1 MTSQLDRD
9 FLEADIWKA
18 EQVLNDVKK
27 IIHGDEKDLQE
38 MIEKEKK
45 LQQRKEHEKTLAEI
59 NAREHQQRLLN
70 GFPGKGEGK
79 NYEKFCPHCFYEYTL
94 KDLEDCTHCHNK
106 LITRDERHKIL
117 KQKLEVYKEVKK
129 KKKIRKM
136 KYNNWIKSHGDIKI
150 LDASRHGPTNYTK
163 WDMYESDS
171 DEEEKQP
178 ILPRHDPNFIA
189 LEKSM
194 NADLKKKEESQRKSL
209 KLKEE
214 GNKAFKE
221 KKYKKAINLYSEA
234 IEETRGIMYLYTN
247 RAMAYIQTEEYNKAI
262 EDCDR
267 VIQYYEL
274 FEEELNRNVDTYT
287 KALVR
292 KAKALLAIKDYQEA
306 KDTIDKAVE
315 YNEDNQEIIKF
326 QKEIENSLNLNKKA
340 KEALKKNKDKNE
352 ENFNMINNLINELRK
367 RLYDKEI
374 LKKNELVEIFDK
386 VKNIFEKENKKLAA
400 TTKDNNYILY
410 FSISGGIEMLFNFLK
425 SQANNDPD
433 ILTKILELLFIINL
447 NPKYMTL
454 INECKGYNQLIDFL
468 FKTESPDNNNNNEK
482 KSEKKLAIN
491 LSQANIILT
500 LLEKATLDDS
510 CRKRITD
517 IDHIDLMAKIV
528 LSKYELS
535 KVQDV
540 QTADLL
546 SKIYTFIC
554 NICYSTTDIRSKIA
568 NGVSESFLKQ
578 LNEFIGI
585 YNIEKEYHKDLLSAV
600 LSFIINMAND
610 IPFRKKVS
618 QEKKFLKFLSE
629 NLFVNLINNELSNKE
644 EIDDFYEKTCSLFY
658 NVSFIPGDE
667 INIIKYYLDIHI
679 EAFLFYFIIHKYK
692 FKTVGNENMNLYL
705 QRSLMLLLRI
715 VKFNLDILCK
725 ESKIQEKDE
734 LLNKLLEFM
743 DVKYLINCPVIIDYD
758 IKIWIYILKADYEKI
773 NENERI
779 KKLTQNSCNI
789 LIKEVKNDLSGINDK
804 NMERIINTMSLI
816 IAIMGKFK
824 ELSKE
829 VKIVIPLAINICKEK
844 TELLRKN
851 AAILMARY
859 AKAAP
864 ENEEYLRLLHGMDV
878 LVSVS
883 AHLKI

>member
-1 MTSQLDRD
+1 MRSRLDMD
-9 FLEADIWKA
+9 NLEAEIWEA
-18 EQVLNDVKK
+18 EQTVNQIKK
-27 IIHGDEKDLQE
+27 ILNGDDKDMKEALEMEKRLE
-38 MIEKEKK
+38 EKEKHKK
-45 LQQRKEHEKTLAEI
+45 LLAEI
-59 NAREHQQRLLN
+59 NAREQYQKLLN

-79 NYEKFCPHCFYEYTL
+79 NYEKFCPNCFYEYTL
-94 KDLEDCTHCHNK
+94 KDIEECTHCHKK

-117 KQKLEVYKEVKK
+117 KQKLEVFKEKQKRKK
-129 KKKIRKM
+129 FRKM
-136 KYNNWIKSHGDIKI
+136 NYNNWIKSHGEIKI

-171 DEEEKQP
+171 DEEEKEP
-178 ILPRHDPNFIA
+178 ILPKHDPNFIA

-214 GNKAFKE
+214 GNQAFKE
-221 KKYKKAINLYSEA
+221 KKYKKAINLYSQA

-247 RAMAYIQTEEYNKAI
+247 RAMAYIQTEDYNKAI

-274 FEEELNRNVDTYT
+274 FEEELNKNVDTYT

-306 KDTIDKAVE
+306 KDTIDKAVD
-315 YNEDNQEIIKF
+315 YNEGNEEILKF

-352 ENFNMINNLINELRK
+352 ENFNNVNNLIIELRK
-367 RLYDKEI
+367 RLYDKEVV
-374 LKKNELVEIFDK
+374 KKQELTEIFNK
-386 VKNIFEKENKKLAA
+386 VKNIFEKENKKLAS

-410 FSISGGIEMLFNFLK
+410 FSISGGIDMLFNFLK
-425 SQANNDPD
+425 SQANNDSD
-433 ILTKILELLFIINL
+433 ILTQILELLLIISS
-447 NPKYMTL
+447 NPKYKTL
-454 INECKGYNQLIDFL
+454 INECKGYNQLIEFL
-468 FKTESPDNNNNNEK
+468 FKTESQDNNG
-482 KSEKKLAIN
+482 EKKLAIN
-491 LSQANIILT
+491 LSQANIILE

-535 KVQDV
+535 KVEDV
-540 QTADLL
+540 ETANLL
-546 SKIYTFIC
+546 TKIYTFIC

-568 NGVSESFLKQ
+568 KGVSDSFFKQ
-578 LNEFIGI
+578 LNQFIEK
-585 YNIEKEYHKDLLSAV
+585 YNIEKEYHKNLLGAV

-610 IPFRKKVS
+610 IPFRKRVS
-618 QEKKFLKFLSE
+618 QEKKFLKFLSQ
-629 NLFVNLINNELSNKE
+629 NLLVNLINNELFIKE

-667 INIIKYYLDIHI
+667 INIINYYLEIHI
-679 EAFLFYFIIHKYK
+679 EKFLFYFIIHKYK
-692 FKTVGNENMNLYL
+692 FKTVGNENLNLYL

-715 VKFNLDILCK
+715 VKFNLDIFNKDNKLP
-725 ESKIQEKDE
+725 EKDE
-734 LLNKLLEFM
+734 ILDKLLEFM
-743 DVKYLINCPVIIDYD
+743 EEKYLINCPNILDYC
-758 IKIWIYILKADYEKI
+758 IKIWIYILKCGYEKI
-773 NENERI
+773 NENDRI
-779 KKLTQNSCNI
+779 KKLTQKSCNI

-804 NMERIINTMSLI
+804 NYERIINTMSLI
-816 IAIMGKFK
+816 IAIMGIYKD
-824 ELSKE
+824 LSKE
-829 VKIVIPLAINICKEK
+829 VKVLIPLAINICKEK

-864 ENEEYLRLLHGMDV
+864 ESEEYLRQLHGMEV

-883 AHLKI
+883 GHLKI

>member
-1 MTSQLDRD
+1 MSRLDRD
-9 FLEADIWKA
+9 NLEAEIWEVEQTVKDI
-18 EQVLNDVKK
+18 NK
-27 IIHGDEKDLQE
+27 ILYGDEKDLQE
-38 MIEKEKK
+38 AIEKEKK
-45 LQQRKEHEKTLAEI
+45 LEEREKHKKILAEI
-59 NAREHQQRLLN
+59 QAREQYQKLLN

-94 KDLEDCTHCHNK
+94 KEINECTHCHQK
-106 LITRDERHKIL
+106 LLTRDERHKIL
-117 KQKLEVYKEVKK
+117 KQKLEVYKEKQKK
-129 KKKIRKM
+129 KKFRKM
-136 KYNNWIKSHGDIKI
+136 NYNNWIKSHGEIKI

-163 WDMYESDS
+163 WELYESDS
-171 DEEEKQP
+171 DDEEKEP

-221 KKYKKAINLYSEA
+221 KKYKKAINLYSQA

-247 RAMAYIQTEEYNKAI
+247 RAMAYIQVEEYNKAI

-274 FEEELNRNVDTYT
+274 FEEELDRNVDTYT
-287 KALVR
+287 KSLVR

-306 KDTIDKAVE
+306 KETIDKAVE
-315 YNEDNQEIIKF
+315 YNEGNEEIIKF
-326 QKEIENSLNLNKKA
+326 QKEIDNSLNLNKKA
-340 KEALKKNKDKNE
+340 REALKKNKDKNE
-352 ENFNMINNLINELRK
+352 ENFNTVNRLINELRK

-374 LKKNELVEIFDK
+374 VKKNELIEIFDK
-386 VKNIFEKENKKLAA
+386 VKNIFEKENKKLAS

-425 SQANNDPD
+425 SQANNDSD
-433 ILTKILELLFIINL
+433 ILTKILELLLIINF

-454 INECKGYNQLIDFL
+454 INECKGYNQLIEFL
-468 FKTESPDNNNNNEK
+468 FKTESQDNNGDK
-482 KSEKKLAIN
+482 ISEKKLAIN
-491 LSQANIILT
+491 LKQADIILT

-540 QTADLL
+540 ETANLL
-546 SKIYTFIC
+546 TKIYTFIC

-568 NGVSESFLKQ
+568 NGVSESFFKQ
-578 LNEFIGI
+578 LNEFIDK
-585 YNIEKEYHKDLLSAV
+585 YNIEKEYHKNLLSSV

-610 IPFRKKVS
+610 VPFRKKVS
-618 QEKKFLKFLSE
+618 SEKVFLKFLSG
-629 NLFVNLINNELSNKE
+629 NLFVNLINNELLAKE

-667 INIIKYYLDIHI
+667 INVIKYYLDIHI

-715 VKFNLDILCK
+715 VKFNLDIFTK
-725 ESKIQEKDE
+725 ESKNLDKDE

-743 DVKYLINCPVIIDYD
+743 EEKYLINCPVIIDYC
-758 IKIWIYILKADYEKI
+758 IKIWIYLLKSCYEKL
-773 NENERI
+773 NENDRI
-779 KKLTQNSCNI
+779 KKLTQNCCNI
-789 LIKEVKNDLSGINDK
+789 LLKEVKNDLSGINEK
-804 NMERIINTMSLI
+804 NMERIINIMSLI
-816 IAIMGKFK
+816 IAIMGKYK

-829 VKIVIPLAINICKEK
+829 VKVVIPLAINICKEK

-864 ENEEYLRLLHGMDV
+864 ENEEFLRSLHGMEV

-883 AHLKI
+883 SHLKI

>member
-1 MTSQLDRD
+1 MSSRLDRD
-9 FLEADIWKA
+9 NLEAEIWEV
-18 EQVLNDVKK
+18 EQVVKDINK
-27 IIHGDEKDLQE
+27 ILHGDEKDLKDA
-38 MIEKEKK
+38 IEKEKK
-45 LQQRKEHEKTLAEI
+45 LEEREKHKKLLAEI
-59 NAREHQQRLLN
+59 NAREQYQKLLN

-79 NYEKFCPHCFYEYTL
+79 NYEKFCPNCFHEYTL
-94 KDLEDCTHCHNK
+94 KEIDDCTHCHQK
-106 LITRDERHKIL
+106 LITREERHKIL
-117 KQKLEVYKEVKK
+117 KQKLEVYKEKQKK
-129 KKKIRKM
+129 KKFRKM
-136 KYNNWIKSHGDIKI
+136 KYNNWIKSHGEIKI

-194 NADLKKKEESQRKSL
+194 NADLRKKEESQRKSL

-214 GNKAFKE
+214 GNQAFKE
-221 KKYKKAINLYSEA
+221 KKYKKAINLYSQA
-234 IEETRGIMYLYTN
+234 IEESRGIMHLYTN
-247 RAMAYIQTEEYNKAI
+247 RAMAYLQTEEYNKAI

-274 FEEELNRNVDTYT
+274 FDEELNRNVDTYT
-287 KALVR
+287 KSLVR

-306 KDTIDKAVE
+306 KETIDKALE
-315 YNEDNQEIIKF
+315 SNDDNQEIIKF
-326 QKEIENSLNLNKKA
+326 QKEIENSLNLNNKA
-340 KEALKKNKDKNE
+340 KEALKKKNDKND
-352 ENFNMINNLINELRK
+352 ENFNVVNNLIEELKK
-367 RLYDKEI
+367 RLYDKEVV
-374 LKKNELVEIFDK
+374 KKQELVDIFDK
-386 VKNIFEKENKKLAA
+386 VKNIFERENKKLAA
-400 TTKDNNYILY
+400 TTKDNNYILF
-410 FSISGGIEMLFNFLK
+410 FSVSGGIETLFNYLK
-425 SQANNDPD
+425 SQANNDSD
-433 ILTKILELLFIINL
+433 ILTKILELLQVINE
-447 NPKYMTL
+447 NPKYLTL
-454 INECKGYNQLIDFL
+454 INECKGYNKLIEFL
-468 FKTESPDNNNNNEK
+468 FKTESQDNNEK

-491 LSQANIILT
+491 LKQADIILS

-517 IDHIDLMAKIV
+517 MEHIDLMAKIV

-535 KVQDV
+535 QVQDIE
-540 QTADLL
+540 TANLL

-568 NGVSESFLKQ
+568 QGVSDSFFKQ
-578 LNEFIGI
+578 LNQF
-585 YNIEKEYHKDLLSAV
+585 IEKYDITKEHHKNLLGAV

-610 IPFRKKVS
+610 ISFRKKVS
-618 QEKKFLKFLSE
+618 QEKNFLKFISG
-629 NLFVNLINNELSNKE
+629 NLFVNLLNNELSTKSE
-644 EIDDFYEKTCSLFY
+644 LDEFYEKTCSLFY
-658 NVSFIPGDE
+658 NVSFVPGDE
-667 INIIKYYLDIHI
+667 INIIKCYLEIHI
-679 EAFLFYFIIHKYK
+679 EAFLFYFIINLYK

-715 VKFNLDILCK
+715 VKFNLDIFNKDNKLP
-725 ESKIQEKDE
+725 EKDE
-734 LLNKLLEFM
+734 ILNKLLDFM
-743 DVKYLINCPVIIDYD
+743 DEKYLINCPIIVDYC
-758 IKIWIYILKADYEKI
+758 IKIWIYLLKAGYEKI

-779 KKLTQNSCNI
+779 KKLTQKGCNI
-789 LIKEVKNDLSGINDK
+789 LLKEVKNDLSGINDK
-804 NMERIINTMSLI
+804 NMERIVNTMSLI
-816 IAIMGKFK
+816 IAIMGIYK

-864 ENEEYLRLLHGMDV
+864 ENEEFLRQLHGMEV

-883 AHLKI
+883 GHLKI

>member
-1 MTSQLDRD
+1 MSRLDKD
-9 FLEADIWKA
+9 NLEAEIWEV
-18 EQVLNDVKK
+18 EQTVKEINKILN
-27 IIHGDEKDLQE
+27 GDEKDLQDAL
-38 MIEKEKK
+38 EKEKK
-45 LQQRKEHEKTLAEI
+45 LEEREKHKKLLAEI
-59 NAREHQQRLLN
+59 KAREQYEKLLN

-94 KDLEDCTHCHNK
+94 KDIEECTHCHKK
-106 LITRDERHKIL
+106 LLTRDERHKIL
-117 KQKLEVYKEVKK
+117 KQKLEVYKEKQKRKK
-129 KKKIRKM
+129 FRKM
-136 KYNNWIKSHGDIKI
+136 NYNNWIKSHGEIKI

-163 WDMYESDS
+163 WELYESDS
-171 DEEEKQP
+171 DEEEKEP

-234 IEETRGIMYLYTN
+234 IEETRGIMHLYTN
-247 RAMAYIQTEEYNKAI
+247 RAMAYIQTEDYNKAI

-326 QKEIENSLNLNKKA
+326 QKEIENSLSLNKKA

-352 ENFNMINNLINELRK
+352 ENFNAINSLINELRK

-374 LKKNELVEIFDK
+374 VKKNELIQSFDK
-386 VKNIFEKENKKLAA
+386 VKSIFEKENKKLTA

-425 SQANNDPD
+425 SQANNDSD
-433 ILTKILELLFIINL
+433 ILTKILQLLLIINL

-454 INECKGYNQLIDFL
+454 INECKGYNQLIEFL
-468 FKTESPDNNNNNEK
+468 FKTESQDNNGEK
-482 KSEKKLAIN
+482 KTEKKLAIN
-491 LSQANIILT
+491 LAQADIILT

-540 QTADLL
+540 ATASLL

-554 NICYSTTDIRSKIA
+554 NICYSTTEIRSKIA
-568 NGVSESFLKQ
+568 NGVSESFFKQ
-578 LNEFIGI
+578 LNEFIDK
-585 YNIEKEYHKDLLSAV
+585 YNIEKEYHKNLLGSV

-610 IPFRKKVS
+610 VPFRKKIS
-618 QEKKFLKFLSE
+618 SEKVFLKFLSG
-629 NLFVNLINNELSNKE
+629 NLFVNLINNELLIKE

-692 FKTVGNENMNLYL
+692 FKTVDNETMNLFL

-715 VKFNLDILCK
+715 VKFNLDIFSK
-725 ESKIQEKDE
+725 ESKILEKDE

-743 DVKYLINCPVIIDYD
+743 EEKYLINCPVIIDYC
-758 IKIWIYILKADYEKI
+758 IKIWIYLLKSEYGKI
-773 NENERI
+773 NGNDRI
-779 KKLTQNSCNI
+779 KKLTQYCCNI
-789 LIKEVKNDLSGINDK
+789 LSKEVKNDLSGISDK
-804 NMERIINTMSLI
+804 NMERNINLMSLI
-816 IAIMGKFK
+816 IAIMGKYK
-824 ELSKE
+824 ELAKE
-829 VKIVIPLAINICKEK
+829 VKVIIPLAINICKEK

-864 ENEEYLRLLHGMDV
+864 ENEEYLRSLHGMEV

-883 AHLKI
+883 SHLKI

>member
-1 MTSQLDRD
+1 MSSRLDRD
-9 FLEADIWKA
+9 NLEAEIWEV
-18 EQVLNDVKK
+18 EQKVKVINK

-38 MIEKEKK
+38 ALEKEK
-45 LQQRKEHEKTLAEI
+45 QIEEREKHKKVLAEI
-59 NAREHQQRLLN
+59 NAREQYQKLLN

-94 KDLEDCTHCHNK
+94 KEIDECTHCHKK

-117 KQKLEVYKEVKK
+117 KDKLEVYKEKQKK
-129 KKKIRKM
+129 KKFRKM
-136 KYNNWIKSHGDIKI
+136 KYNNWIKSHGEIKI

-171 DEEEKQP
+171 DEEEKEP

-234 IEETRGIMYLYTN
+234 IEESRGIMYLYTN
-247 RAMAYIQTEEYNKAI
+247 RAMAYLQTEEYNKAI
-262 EDCDR
+262 EDCNR
-267 VIQYYEL
+267 VIEYYEL
-274 FEEELNRNVDTYT
+274 FEEELNKNVDTYT
-287 KALVR
+287 KALLR
-292 KAKALLAIKDYQEA
+292 RAKALLAIKDYQEA
-306 KDTIDKAVE
+306 KDTIDKAVD
-315 YNEDNQEIIKF
+315 YNEGNEEILKF

-340 KEALKKNKDKNE
+340 QEALKKNKDKND
-352 ENFNMINNLINELRK
+352 ENFNTIKLLIKELRS

-374 LKKNELVEIFDK
+374 VKKNELIDIFDK
-386 VKNIFEKENKKLAA
+386 VKGIFEKENKKLAA

-425 SQANNDPD
+425 SQANNDSD
-433 ILTKILELLFIINL
+433 ILTKILQLLLIINL
-447 NPKYMTL
+447 NQKYMTL
-454 INECKGYNQLIDFL
+454 INECKGYNQLIEFL
-468 FKTESPDNNNNNEK
+468 FKTESDNGEK

-491 LSQANIILT
+491 LAQADIILT

-535 KVQDV
+535 KVQDIE
-540 QTADLL
+540 TANLL
-546 SKIYTFIC
+546 SKIYTFVC
-554 NICYSTTDIRSKIA
+554 NICYSSNDIRSKIA
-568 NGVSESFLKQ
+568 RGVSESFFKQ
-578 LNEFIGI
+578 LNQFIEK
-585 YNIEKEYHKDLLSAV
+585 YNIEKEYHKNLLGAV
-600 LSFIINMAND
+600 LSFITNMAND
-610 IPFRKKVS
+610 IPFRKQVS

-629 NLFVNLINNELSNKE
+629 NLLVNLINNELFIKE

-667 INIIKYYLDIHI
+667 INVIKYYLDIHI
-679 EAFLFYFIIHKYK
+679 ETFLFYFIVHKYK
-692 FKTVGNENMNLYL
+692 FKTVNNEDMNLYL
-705 QRSLMLLLRI
+705 QRSLMLLLRL
-715 VKFNLDILCK
+715 VKFNLDIFSNT
-725 ESKIQEKDE
+725 SKIPEKDD

-743 DVKYLINCPVIIDYD
+743 DDKYLINCPVIIDNC
-758 IKIWIYILKADYEKI
+758 IKIWIYILKAGYDKI
-773 NENERI
+773 NENDRI
-779 KKLTQNSCNI
+779 RKLTQKSCSI
-789 LIKEVKNDLSGINDK
+789 LMKEVKNDLSGINDK
-804 NMERIINTMSLI
+804 NTERIINDMSLI
-816 IAIMGKFK
+816 IAIMGVFK
-824 ELSKE
+824 ELSAE
-829 VKIVIPLAINICKEK
+829 VKVVIPLAINICKEK

-851 AAILMARY
+851 AAVLMARY

-864 ENEEYLRLLHGMDV
+864 GNEDYLRSLHGMEV

-883 AHLKI
+883 AHLKV

>member
-1 MTSQLDRD
+1 MSSRLDRD
-9 FLEADIWKA
+9 NLEAEIWEV
-18 EQVLNDVKK
+18 EQVVKDINK
-27 IIHGDEKDLQE
+27 ILHGDEKDLKDA
-38 MIEKEKK
+38 IEKEKK
-45 LQQRKEHEKTLAEI
+45 LEEREKHKKLLAEI
-59 NAREHQQRLLN
+59 NAREQYQKLLN

-79 NYEKFCPHCFYEYTL
+79 NYEKFCPNCFHEYTL
-94 KDLEDCTHCHNK
+94 KEIDDCTHCHQK
-106 LITRDERHKIL
+106 LITREERHKIL
-117 KQKLEVYKEVKK
+117 KQKLEVYKEKQKK
-129 KKKIRKM
+129 KKFRKM
-136 KYNNWIKSHGDIKI
+136 KYNNWIKSHGEIKI

-194 NADLKKKEESQRKSL
+194 NADLRKKEESQRKSL

-214 GNKAFKE
+214 GNQAFKE
-221 KKYKKAINLYSEA
+221 KKYKKAINLYSQA
-234 IEETRGIMYLYTN
+234 IEESRGIMHLYTN
-247 RAMAYIQTEEYNKAI
+247 RAMAYLQTEEYNKAI

-274 FEEELNRNVDTYT
+274 FDEELNRNVDTYT
-287 KALVR
+287 KSLVR

-306 KDTIDKAVE
+306 KETIDKALE
-315 YNEDNQEIIKF
+315 SNDDNQEIIKF
-326 QKEIENSLNLNKKA
+326 QKEIENSLNLNNKA
-340 KEALKKNKDKNE
+340 KEALKKKNDKND
-352 ENFNMINNLINELRK
+352 ENFNVVNNLIEELKK
-367 RLYDKEI
+367 RLYDKEVV
-374 LKKNELVEIFDK
+374 KKQELVDIFDK
-386 VKNIFEKENKKLAA
+386 VKNIFERENKKLAA
-400 TTKDNNYILY
+400 TTKDNNYILF
-410 FSISGGIEMLFNFLK
+410 FSVSGGIETLFNYLK
-425 SQANNDPD
+425 SQANNDSD
-433 ILTKILELLFIINL
+433 ILTKILELLQVINE
-447 NPKYMTL
+447 NPKYLTL
-454 INECKGYNQLIDFL
+454 INECKGYNKLIEFL
-468 FKTESPDNNNNNEK
+468 FKTESQDNNEK

-491 LSQANIILT
+491 LKQADIILS

-517 IDHIDLMAKIV
+517 MEHIDLMAKIV

-535 KVQDV
+535 QVQDIE
-540 QTADLL
+540 TANLL

-568 NGVSESFLKQ
+568 QGVSDSFFKQ
-578 LNEFIGI
+578 LNQF
-585 YNIEKEYHKDLLSAV
+585 IEKYDITKEHHKNLLGAV

-610 IPFRKKVS
+610 ISFRKKVS
-618 QEKKFLKFLSE
+618 QEKNFLKFISG
-629 NLFVNLINNELSNKE
+629 NLFVNLLNNELSTKSE
-644 EIDDFYEKTCSLFY
+644 LDEFYEKTCSLFY
-658 NVSFIPGDE
+658 NVSFVPGDE
-667 INIIKYYLDIHI
+667 INIIKFYLEIHI
-679 EAFLFYFIIHKYK
+679 EAFLFYFIINLYK

-715 VKFNLDILCK
+715 VKFNLDIFNKDNKLP
-725 ESKIQEKDE
+725 EKDE
-734 LLNKLLEFM
+734 ILNKLLDFM
-743 DVKYLINCPVIIDYD
+743 DEKYLINCPIIVDYC
-758 IKIWIYILKADYEKI
+758 IKIWIYLLKAGYEKI

-779 KKLTQNSCNI
+779 KKLTQKGCNI
-789 LIKEVKNDLSGINDK
+789 LLKEVKNDLSGINDK
-804 NMERIINTMSLI
+804 NMERIGNTMSLI
-816 IAIMGKFK
+816 IAIMGIYK

-864 ENEEYLRLLHGMDV
+864 ENEEFLRQLHGMEV

-883 AHLKI
+883 GHLKI

>member
-1 MTSQLDRD
+1 MSSRLDRD
-9 FLEADIWKA
+9 NLEAEIWEV
-18 EQVLNDVKK
+18 EQVVKDINK
-27 IIHGDEKDLQE
+27 ILHGDEKDLKE
-38 MIEKEKK
+38 ALEKEKK
-45 LQQRKEHEKTLAEI
+45 IEEREKHKKLLAEI
-59 NAREHQQRLLN
+59 NAREQYQKLLN

-79 NYEKFCPHCFYEYTL
+79 NYEKFCPNCFHEYTL
-94 KDLEDCTHCHNK
+94 KEIDDCTHCHQK

-117 KQKLEVYKEVKK
+117 KQKLEVYKEKQKK
-129 KKKIRKM
+129 KKFRKM
-136 KYNNWIKSHGDIKI
+136 KYNNWIKSHGEIKI

-214 GNKAFKE
+214 GNQAFKE
-221 KKYKKAINLYSEA
+221 KKYKKAINLYSQA
-234 IEETRGIMYLYTN
+234 IEESRGIMYLYTN
-247 RAMAYIQTEEYNKAI
+247 RAMAYIQTEEFNKAI

-274 FEEELNRNVDTYT
+274 FEEELNKNVDTYT
-287 KALVR
+287 KSLVR

-306 KDTIDKAVE
+306 KDTIDKALE
-315 YNEDNQEIIKF
+315 YNEENQEIIKF
-326 QKEIENSLNLNKKA
+326 QKEIENSLNLNNKA
-340 KEALKKNKDKNE
+340 KEALKKKNDKND
-352 ENFNMINNLINELRK
+352 ENFNVVNNLIVELKK
-367 RLYDKEI
+367 RLYDKEVVR
-374 LKKNELVEIFDK
+374 KQELMDIFDK

-400 TTKDNNYILY
+400 TTKDNNYILF
-410 FSISGGIEMLFNFLK
+410 FSVSGGIETLFNYLK
-425 SQANNDPD
+425 SQANNDSD
-433 ILTKILELLFIINL
+433 ILTKILELLLVINL
-447 NPKYMTL
+447 NPKYLTL
-454 INECKGYNQLIDFL
+454 INECKGYNKLIEFL
-468 FKTESPDNNNNNEK
+468 FKTESDDN
-482 KSEKKLAIN
+482 SEKKLAIN
-491 LSQANIILT
+491 LKQADIILT

-510 CRKRITD
+510 CRKKITD
-517 IDHIDLMAKIV
+517 MDHIDLMAKIV
-528 LSKYELS
+528 LSKYVLNQ
-535 KVQDV
+535 VQDV
-540 QTADLL
+540 ETANLL

-568 NGVSESFLKQ
+568 QGVSDSFFKQ
-578 LNEFIGI
+578 LNEFIDKYDI
-585 YNIEKEYHKDLLSAV
+585 TKEHHKNLLGAV

-618 QEKKFLKFLSE
+618 QEKKFLKFLSG
-629 NLFVNLINNELSNKE
+629 NLFVNLLNNELFSQNE
-644 EIDDFYEKTCSLFY
+644 LDDFYEKTCSLFY
-658 NVSFIPGDE
+658 NVSFISGDE
-667 INIIKYYLDIHI
+667 INIIKYYLEIHI
-679 EAFLFYFIIHKYK
+679 EAFLFYFIINLYK

-715 VKFNLDILCK
+715 VKFNFDIFNK
-725 ESKIQEKDE
+725 ENKMPEKDE
-734 LLNKLLEFM
+734 LLNKLIDFM
-743 DVKYLINCPVIIDYD
+743 DEKYLINCPVIVDYN
-758 IKIWIYILKADYEKI
+758 IKIWIYLLKTGYEKI

-779 KKLTQNSCNI
+779 KKLTQKGCNI
-789 LIKEVKNDLSGINDK
+789 LLKEVKNDLSGINDK
-804 NMERIINTMSLI
+804 NMERIVNTMSLL
-816 IAIMGKFK
+816 IAVMGKYK

-864 ENEEYLRLLHGMDV
+864 ENEEFLRQLHGMEV

-883 AHLKI
+883 GHLKI